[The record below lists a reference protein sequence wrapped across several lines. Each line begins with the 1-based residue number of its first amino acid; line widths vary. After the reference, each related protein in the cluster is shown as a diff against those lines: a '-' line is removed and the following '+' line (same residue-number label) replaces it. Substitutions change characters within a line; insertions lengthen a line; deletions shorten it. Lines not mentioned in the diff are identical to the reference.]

1 MTHCV
6 HPALLLTSRFT
17 LRLTSRLTS
26 LITSPLTSP
35 FTSKFAPHPLSV
47 AFAIGLVVFGCPALA
62 QNPTPPTAAALAR
75 AVRNGDYIAAVVNQE
90 LVTAGEVER
99 RIERA
104 QAEASRAGARLPPET
119 DLRRQALDA
128 LIDERAMITSA
139 RDSGMKVDE
148 PEIDRAVQ
156 NIAQQNQITP
166 DMLRQRLRTEGIDY
180 GRFRA
185 NLRDQI
191 MIERLRER
199 EVYNRIRISEEEI
212 DKFIEERRQAA
223 GADADTNIAQI
234 LVTVA
239 EGADPS
245 TLAARRAFADAALA
259 RVSGGEA
266 FAKVAGEVSEDG
278 NRANGGEIGLR
289 PASRLPDIF
298 VEATKTLKPGEV
310 APTLLRSGAGF
321 HVLKLLE
328 RKDGGIGRVTQT
340 RARHVL
346 LRTSQQL
353 NAETASRR
361 LLEYKR
367 QIETGSKTFEDIAR
381 QYSEDGSA
389 ASGGDLGW
397 SAPGVMVP
405 EFEAAMNEL
414 AINGLSAP
422 VVSRF
427 GVHLIQVL
435 ERRDVALEVK
445 QLREQ
450 ARNVMRE
457 QRFDQAYL
465 DWTKE
470 LRSRASVELREPPQ

>member
-6 HPALLLTSRFT
+6 RPAFRSTLRFT
-17 LRLTSRLTS
+17 PR
-26 LITSPLTSP
+26 
-35 FTSKFAPHPLSV
+35 AWSV
-47 AFAIGLVVFGCPALA
+47 AVALTLMAVGCSVLA
-62 QNPTPPTAAALAR
+62 QTPTPSTVAAVAR

-104 QAEASRAGARLPPET
+104 QAEAGRAGVRLPSES

-156 NIAQQNQITP
+156 NIAQQNQITL
-166 DMLRQRLRTEGIDY
+166 DVLRQRLRSEGIDY

-199 EVYNRIRISEEEI
+199 EGYNRIRISEEDV

-234 LVTVA
+234 LVTVP
-239 EGADPS
+239 EGADPAA
-245 TLAARRAFADAALA
+245 LAARKAVADAALA
-259 RVSGGEA
+259 RVLGGEA
-266 FAKVAGEVSEDG
+266 FAKVAGEVSEDA
-278 NRANGGEIGLR
+278 NRAKGGEIGLR

-298 VEATKTLKPGEV
+298 LEATKALKPGEV

-321 HVLKLLE
+321 HVLKLVE
-328 RKDGGIGRVTQT
+328 RKDGGVGRVTQT

-361 LLEYKR
+361 LSEYKR
-367 QIETGSKTFEDIAR
+367 QIETGTKTFEEIAR

-397 SAPGVMVP
+397 SAPGAMVP
-405 EFEAAMNEL
+405 EFETAMNEL

-427 GVHLIQVL
+427 GVHLIQVM

-470 LRSRASVELREPPQ
+470 LRSRAYVELREPPQ